1 MRPVNAPQ
9 FRNLIV
15 ALVWGPIEVI
25 FTFYAGASFNSGPF
39 RAREEKELF
48 IQFPTHSH
56 LKFPSILKSF
66 HEPLS
71 HSLLICF
78 FHSTLISWISLTRQ
92 LTLIQAQKGKELF
105 RINGTEIQVL
115 GSWRIRNLNLFLC
128 VGRMVNAWNCSF
140 ETTKKTERM
149 ERNPLQAVWSIDTI
163 IFFSTLSLQNNT
175 LDALLAVD

>member
-39 RAREEKELF
+39 RPWEERELF

-78 FHSTLISWISLTRQ
+78 FHSTLISRISLTRH
-92 LTLIQAQKGKELF
+92 LTLIQAQKEKELF
-105 RINGTEIQVL
+105 RINETEIQVL
-115 GSWRIRNLNLFLC
+115 GSWRIRNLNPFLFRARGQCLKLFF
-128 VGRMVNAWNCSF
+128 RNN
-140 ETTKKTERM
+140 KKNRKGWREIHC
-149 ERNPLQAVWSIDTI
+149 E
-163 IFFSTLSLQNNT
+163 LSDL
-175 LDALLAVD
+175 